1 MSKLEELIAE
11 LCPDGVEYVSFGDI
25 CSIITKQTG
34 FDYTNH
40 IKDSLIREKITDC
53 LPYIQ
58 TKFFTGKIFNFETDY
73 YVPYHIVEKFPKIT
87 LDSKCILLSI
97 VGASIGNIGLFPGDR
112 KCFLGGAICVAKPHE
127 SYNVDY
133 LFYYLTSRDGQK
145 QIFNKVKGAGQ
156 ATVTIEDIRKFK
168 IPLPP
173 LPVQSEIV
181 RILDNFT
188 ELTTE
193 LTSELTAELTALK
206 KQYKYYNNYL
216 LSFEYRDDVPMSKL
230 EKLIAELCPDGVEYK
245 CIGEIANCY
254 PGATPKTSKPEY
266 WEKGTIPWMSSGEVN
281 YGDVTFTGKKITQ
294 LGYDNSSTKMV
305 PANTVVIA
313 LAGQGKTRG
322 TVAITRI
329 PLCTNQSLCAIVTKE
344 NILSEFLLYFLRS
357 QYQQLRDVSSGD
369 GTRGGLNLKMINAYK
384 VPVPPMPVQSEIVRI
399 LDNFSE
405 LTSELTEELTAELT
419 ARKKQ
424 YEYYRDKLLTFKE
437 LS

>member
-40 IKDSLIREKITDC
+40 IKDSLVRDKITDC

-58 TKFFTGKIFNFETDY
+58 TKFFTGKTFNFETDY
-73 YVPYHIVEKFPKIT
+73 YVPFHIVEKFPKIT

-168 IPLPP
+168 IPIPP

-181 RILDNFT
+181 RILDN
-188 ELTTE
+188 LT
-193 LTSELTAELTALK
+193 
-206 KQYKYYNNYL
+206 
-216 LSFEYRDDVPMSKL
+216 
-230 EKLIAELCPDGVEYK
+230 
-245 CIGEIANCY
+245 
-254 PGATPKTSKPEY
+254 
-266 WEKGTIPWMSSGEVN
+266 
-281 YGDVTFTGKKITQ
+281 
-294 LGYDNSSTKMV
+294 
-305 PANTVVIA
+305 
-313 LAGQGKTRG
+313 
-322 TVAITRI
+322 
-329 PLCTNQSLCAIVTKE
+329 
-344 NILSEFLLYFLRS
+344 
-357 QYQQLRDVSSGD
+357 
-369 GTRGGLNLKMINAYK
+369 
-384 VPVPPMPVQSEIVRI
+384 
-399 LDNFSE
+399 
-405 LTSELTEELTAELT
+405 ELTEELIEELTKELT
-419 ARKKQ
+419 ARKKQYEYYLDKFYGDDYEGMLKMADNPSVKILPLSEVGTLTRGKRFVKADSEGLMSGVPCLHYGELYTYYGVSAEKAKSFVKPELATKLRFATKGDVVIVGAGENNIDIGVGVAWFGDEDIAVHDACYTLKHNQNPKYISYYLRTNIYHNQIKKYVSEGKICSISASGLGKALIPIPSIEEQNRIVSIIERFDNLCNDISKGLPAEIEARQKQ

>member
-1 MSKLEELIAE
+1 MSKLEELIAD

-58 TKFFTGKIFNFETDY
+58 TKFFAGKIFDFKTDY

-87 LDSKCILLSI
+87 LDSRCILLSI

-168 IPLPP
+168 VPIPP

-181 RILDNFT
+181 RILDNFKELAA
-188 ELTTE
+188 ELTE
-193 LTSELTAELTALK
+193 KLTAELTAR
-206 KQYKYYNNYL
+206 KQQYEY
-216 LSFEYRDDVPMSKL
+216 YRDKL
-230 EKLIAELCPDGVEYK
+230 LNFGDEVEWKKLDGVSNIVDSLHK
-245 CIGEIANCY
+245 
-254 PGATPKTSKPEY
+254 TPRYVESGYSMIRVTDI
-266 WEKGTIPWMSSGEVN
+266 KGGYLNDENTLKVDKETFEVFTKNYVPQNNDIVMSRVGS
-281 YGDVTFTGKKITQ
+281 YG
-294 LGYDNSSTKMV
+294 NSSIVRTNGKICLGQ
-305 PANTVVIA
+305 NTVVIHP
-313 LAGQGKTRG
+313 LINNKYLYYILVSQNVKQYIEKNVSGGSQKTLSLKSIKEIPIPILPIEEQKRI
-322 TVAITRI
+322 VAI
-329 PLCTNQSLCAIVTKE
+329 
-344 NILSEFLLYFLRS
+344 
-357 QYQQLRDVSSGD
+357 
-369 GTRGGLNLKMINAYK
+369 
-384 VPVPPMPVQSEIVRI
+384 
-399 LDNFSE
+399 LDRFDAMCNH
-405 LTSELTEELTAELT
+405 LTSSLPAEIEM
-419 ARKKQ
+419 RKKQ

-437 LS
+437 IEK